1 MKLTAGALEGQH
13 PPEFY
18 RWRSLTFFSLL
29 YSFVTVFS
37 LVSHLAVVSV
47 TATNAKHS
55 IKRMKEIPGDQQE
68 S

>member
-18 RWRSLTFFSLL
+18 RWRSLTFFPSS
-29 YSFVTVFS
+29 SFVTVFS

-55 IKRMKEIPGDQQE
+55 IKRMKEIPGDQQLH
-68 S
+68 